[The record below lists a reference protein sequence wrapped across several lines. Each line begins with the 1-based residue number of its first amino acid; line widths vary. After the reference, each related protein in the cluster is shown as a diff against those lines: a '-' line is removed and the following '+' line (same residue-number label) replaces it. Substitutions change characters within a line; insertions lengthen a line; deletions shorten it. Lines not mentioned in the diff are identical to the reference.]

1 MLRCRVGLKW
11 IHELYFGMMMT
22 KAVNLTKK
30 SPNDSGLMTS
40 GHHVGGSSI
49 CCGKNQCQSQG
60 NLAKSAIELVNWTFV
75 KQDIQNRMFYVK
87 TDDVLGQIRWKQD
100 VTLFGLAVV
109 MEMVQCS
116 LKQTN

>member
-1 MLRCRVGLKW
+1 MKCQYLSKCSKENATVNAMVGLGGKMLRCRVGLKW

-49 CCGKNQCQSQG
+49 CCGKNQC
-60 NLAKSAIELVNWTFV
+60 
-75 KQDIQNRMFYVK
+75 
-87 TDDVLGQIRWKQD
+87 
-100 VTLFGLAVV
+100 
-109 MEMVQCS
+109 
-116 LKQTN
+116 